1 MATVVRKGLVCEH
14 CGKFLDFSYGL
25 EDAVAV
31 VCLYC
36 RSTIEANDDLLVTL
50 RTETTNTA
58 GTQGH
63 TPGPWVVYYDDDGV
77 EIRAGA
83 DGGDVMGMFIHGEEM
98 DANARLL
105 ASAPA
110 LLGALE
116 NLVGWFGAV
125 DYTDY
130 ESGEIDESQLDWVGL
145 HRVFHRAEA
154 AIAKARGGA

>member
-1 MATVVRKGLVCEH
+1 MADIQCTGYIDRSLGVIH
-14 CGKFLDFSYGL
+14 HDW
-25 EDAVAV
+25 DACPIHETGEEPGVA
-31 VCLYC
+31 
-36 RSTIEANDDLLVTL
+36 D
-50 RTETTNTA
+50 
-58 GTQGH
+58 TQH

-110 LLGALE
+110 LLEALE
-116 NLVGWFGAV
+116 SLVGWFGEV

-145 HRVFHRAEA
+145 HKVFYRAEQ
-154 AIAKARGGA
+154 AIAKAKGEVTQ